1 MSHDD
6 FATEPV
12 PGLPAH
18 LPEGEHLVWQG
29 APNARAFAR
38 SVLHERKILAYFAL
52 VAAWKFITA
61 IYDGGTV
68 LQGLISASF
77 MALGAFMVFV
87 IIRWYARA
95 VEKSTVYSITNRRV
109 VMRFGIALPVTF
121 NYPFAQVTGA
131 NVQETFA
138 KNGNL
143 TLELQEHSKLS
154 WAILWP
160 HARPWKL
167 SRPEPAMRSVSNLPE
182 VARILSEQLH
192 VFHNKPLPA
201 AEATPVQTSINAAK
215 RGGRFNTAPASPES
229 RI

>member
-29 APNARAFAR
+29 APDARAFAR
-38 SVLHERKILAYFAL
+38 SVLHERKILAYFGI
-52 VAAWKFITA
+52 VAVWKFATA
-61 IYDGGTV
+61 MYDGGTAM
-68 LQGLISASF
+68 QGLISASF
-77 MALGAFMVFV
+77 MAIAALIVFAM
-87 IIRWYARA
+87 IRWYART
-95 VEKSTVYSITNRRV
+95 VHKTTVYSITNKRV

-121 NYPFAQVTGA
+121 NYPFAQVIGA

-138 KNGNL
+138 ENGNL
-143 TLELQEHSKLS
+143 TLELKEHSKLS

-160 HARPWKL
+160 HARPWKVTK
-167 SRPEPAMRSVSNLPE
+167 PEPAMRSVRNISH
-182 VARILSEQLH
+182 VAKILSEQLH
-192 VFHNKPLPA
+192 AFYEKPIE
-201 AEATPVQTSINAAK
+201 AEAPSTSPTKQTSVK
-215 RGGRFNTAPASPES
+215 GGRLTAAPASPEG